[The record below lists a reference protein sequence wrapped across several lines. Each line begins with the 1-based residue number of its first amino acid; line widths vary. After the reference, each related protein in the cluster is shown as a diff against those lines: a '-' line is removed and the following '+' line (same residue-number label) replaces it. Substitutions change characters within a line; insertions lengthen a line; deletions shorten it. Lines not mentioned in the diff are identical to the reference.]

1 MDCIYILDKSLL
13 LLDNLKEVFLNING
27 KWKRSQKIEK
37 LVEIIK
43 ITSNSRRSVN
53 DFNSDAFL

>member
-1 MDCIYILDKSLL
+1 MEKKS
-13 LLDNLKEVFLNING
+13 
-27 KWKRSQKIEK
+27 KIEK

-53 DFNSDAFL
+53 DFNSDAFLWNGIVGLSHSGGLFYIHGA